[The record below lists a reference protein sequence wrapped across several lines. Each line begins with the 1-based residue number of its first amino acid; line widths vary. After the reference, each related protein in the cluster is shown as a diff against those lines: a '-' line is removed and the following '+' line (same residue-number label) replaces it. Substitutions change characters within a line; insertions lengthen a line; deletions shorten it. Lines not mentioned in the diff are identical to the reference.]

1 MQKRE
6 PKSVTQYGLVPAH
19 TRKHICMLSVL
30 NSDPIVKGENT
41 VKDYPPFS
49 MNEKL
54 LNKVMTKGHV
64 VERFV
69 CKSYL

>member
-1 MQKRE
+1 MRNRE
-6 PKSVTQYGLVPAH
+6 TNSITHYGLVRAH
-19 TRKHICMLSVL
+19 TWKHICMLSVL

-54 LNKVMTKGHV
+54 FDKVLTKGHV
-64 VERFV
+64 VEGFV
-69 CKSYL
+69 CKN